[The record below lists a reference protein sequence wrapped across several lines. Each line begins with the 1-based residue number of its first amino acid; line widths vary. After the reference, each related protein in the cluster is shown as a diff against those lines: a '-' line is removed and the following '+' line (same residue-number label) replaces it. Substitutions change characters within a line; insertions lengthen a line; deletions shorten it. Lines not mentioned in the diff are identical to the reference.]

1 MNMGKDRYNDDLFD
15 ENVNEVAFNKQASNS
30 ERTNVHQASYE
41 EAKFKESVALLERV
55 RDFCNNAD
63 EEIKKVQSI
72 QKCYVEK
79 LKDAQDAYEKYCS
92 YMQYLRGEEVGM
104 KYRLERVTFDI
115 SKESCQNVKKLIDD
129 SMITTAHKVIVVTE
143 KQLEDIA
150 SKFSKKIAEEGK
162 VQMDIVQK
170 RIEEKEEEIKQL
182 KKKSGDYFLTSGQL
196 MYLLVGFFVLWA
208 VAMWGFARI
217 LEPWKSPQ
225 WVGILL
231 AVALSS
237 NLLWYAVRWLWRH
250 IPGNN
255 D

>member
-15 ENVNEVAFNKQASNS
+15 ENDNEVAFNKQASNS

-129 SMITTAHKVIVVTE
+129 SMITTAHKVLVVTE

-150 SKFSKKIAEEGK
+150 AKFSEKIAAEGK
-162 VQMDIVQK
+162 AQMDIVQK
-170 RIEEKEEEIKQL
+170 RIEEKEEEIKQM
-182 KKKSGDYFLTSGQL
+182 KKAGGYFLTSGQM
-196 MYLLVGFFVLWA
+196 MYLLLSFFILWA

-231 AVALSS
+231 AVALSA
-237 NLLWYAVRWLWRH
+237 NLLWYAVKWIWRR

>member
-41 EAKFKESVALLERV
+41 EAKIKESVALLERV

-72 QKCYVEK
+72 QKCYVDK
-79 LKDAQDAYEKYCS
+79 LKDAQKAYEEYCS
-92 YMQYLRGEEVGM
+92 YMQYLRSEEVSM

-162 VQMDIVQK
+162 AQMDIVQK

-182 KKKSGDYFLTSGQL
+182 KKKSGGYFLTSGQM
-196 MYLLVGFFVLWA
+196 MYLLLSFFILWA
-208 VAMWGFARI
+208 VAMWGFARM

-231 AVALSS
+231 AISLSA